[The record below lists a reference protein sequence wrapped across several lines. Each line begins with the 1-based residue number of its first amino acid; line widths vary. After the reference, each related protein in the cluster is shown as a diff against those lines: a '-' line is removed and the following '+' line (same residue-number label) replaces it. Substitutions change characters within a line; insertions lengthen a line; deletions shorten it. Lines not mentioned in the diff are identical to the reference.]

1 MITGVLRERL
11 QRRNEAVADI
21 TSSWGS
27 EQNVIGPVL
36 GIPYQ
41 YKFKVVKEVPA
52 SDGKME
58 RREVEEN
65 GTAIAWFL
73 PETLHITGDV
83 QTQMLHRG
91 IYDAAVFRAQVT
103 LSGKFRPPD
112 FGPLKIDVKDLQ
124 WKDAFV
130 TIAVNDLR
138 GAREALMLDW
148 GGTKHSLLPGS
159 QVPGYTPGATAS
171 LGTDQPIATESEF
184 SIPLDFNGSEGIY
197 FAPFGVQNEA
207 TLKSNWPDPAF
218 RGAFLPAER
227 SVRPDGFDAK
237 WKVSYYGRDYPQSW
251 TSRTGNE
258 RFSVLSVTNSRFGV
272 QLLSIL
278 DAYRYVERSIKYGV
292 LFLVLV
298 FTTFFLFEV
307 TARQKIHPFQ
317 YLMVGAHANDWRRSR
332 RCLHI
337 SLHHF
342 APAGLCTAHGRDRT
356 LHRAGDRN
364 VRDAQSRL
372 VRARCGGNLARGIK
386 LTQIDIGGAVLYHAT
401 FARPNR
407 HPEYPEFSVNPT
419 RFDPY
424 KNSKFRVKW
433 DGRYVAGVS
442 KISGLRRT
450 TEVIQHRERGDPRT
464 SRKSLWHTEFAPIAL
479 ERGVTHDPGI
489 RELGQQSVE
498 SRCRP
503 WRASSAERLPQR
515 HCS

>member
-1 MITGVLRERL
+1 MSEGQTAPPPLPKSQPSFGKRNSTIIKLLGVGALVLVLLIPLAMITGVLRERL

-41 YKFKVVKEVPA
+41 YKFKTVKEVAAP
-52 SDGKME
+52 DGKME

-65 GTAIAWFL
+65 GTAIAYFL

-83 QTQMLHRG
+83 ETQMLHRG
-91 IYDAAVFRAQVT
+91 IYDAAVFRAQVRMA
-103 LSGKFRPPD
+103 GKFAPPD
-112 FGPLKIDVKDLQ
+112 FGPLKIDLKDVQ

-130 TIAVNDLR
+130 SIAVNDLR
-138 GAREALMLDW
+138 GTREALILDW
-148 GGTKHSLLPGS
+148 GGARHPLLPGS
-159 QVPGYTPGATAS
+159 QVPGYTTGATAL
-171 LGTDQPIATESEF
+171 LGTDQPLASGTEF

-218 RGAFLPAER
+218 RGAFLPADR

-251 TSRTGNE
+251 TSRAGNE

-317 YLMVGAHANDWRRSR
+317 YLMVGAAL
-332 RCLHI
+332 CLFYLLLLSI
-337 SLHHF
+337 SEFIGFSWAYLIAAVASTVLITWYCRF
-342 APAGLCTAHGRDRT
+342 FLGGGARTLMIGAGLAGVYTFLYIT
-356 LHRAGDRN
+356 LRQQDYALLMGAIALFIVLAIVMYVTRKVDWYA
-364 VRDAQSRL
+364 RDAGS
-372 VRARCGGNLARGIK
+372 GN
-386 LTQIDIGGAVLYHAT
+386 
-401 FARPNR
+401 
-407 HPEYPEFSVNPT
+407 
-419 RFDPY
+419 
-424 KNSKFRVKW
+424 
-433 DGRYVAGVS
+433 
-442 KISGLRRT
+442 
-450 TEVIQHRERGDPRT
+450 
-464 SRKSLWHTEFAPIAL
+464 
-479 ERGVTHDPGI
+479 
-489 RELGQQSVE
+489 
-498 SRCRP
+498 
-503 WRASSAERLPQR
+503 
-515 HCS
+515 